1 MMKKILYTVGMMICL
16 GISYYAYDK
25 YKHRSDIVLDAVL
38 SKNIDATKFL
48 LEKNHNINKK
58 YEYGHTL
65 LHCAALS
72 GNYEMVKLLV
82 EKHALLLKN
91 DFGLT
96 AVDSARDMGNERIL
110 IYLKQHYKL

>member
-1 MMKKILYTVGMMICL
+1 
-16 GISYYAYDK
+16 
-25 YKHRSDIVLDAVL
+25 
-38 SKNIDATKFL
+38 
-48 LEKNHNINKK
+48 
-58 YEYGHTL
+58 
-65 LHCAALS
+65 
-72 GNYEMVKLLV
+72 MVKLLV